1 MKRGGLSV
9 AVMVATVVMALTV
22 STYAITARAVNPIS
36 WFILPRNDCGLPCE
50 VFCWE

>member
-22 STYAITARAVNPIS
+22 STYAITAPSKERLRFAMRSVLLGMITII
-36 WFILPRNDCGLPCE
+36 FRRH
-50 VFCWE
+50 